1 MALTD
6 VIDRL
11 AEVNE
16 EQLVETKD
24 IRIEMESLTDRVTDL
39 LELNK
44 QDRLDRL
51 ESLREGAGA
60 FEAPSL
66 TGGDAGAAAAGGQRG
81 LGGLIGSLGGL
92 FGLTGFLT
100 SLTSFSR
107 LLLTLFKGVGKFLG
121 PIGLI
126 ITAIIGSF
134 VAIEAFME
142 EYNKEGNILNSLEEA
157 VKAFYREIVAMPL
170 DLVKDTAAWL
180 ADQLG
185 FKLTAQALR
194 EFSFA
199 ELYDDMITGI
209 FDGLQN
215 VTNLVKDIFHF
226 PEDGEELGL
235 QNFGNLLDTVMLPI
249 NAAINYAGGIFG
261 FIEPTDEPFRLS
273 NFVSSNIK
281 AAMNHSNEVFGFE
294 PVDTEKNLMDFLTET
309 YNNIFASIEK
319 VVTDFG
325 NRLLIEGEIVFRRIL
340 TFIQNVPDQLMKF
353 ISDTL
358 SFKLPPIIIPNPI
371 PKAIRPP
378 GMREDGI
385 VLFEGTDEI
394 RIPGG
399 ENAAANI
406 AERNANLAA
415 DIDRIRSESDLPLAD
430 VQGIQNQSG
439 MAVQQLN
446 EETIRK
452 VEIQRQQIQ
461 TGMAVQQLNA
471 AAGASGGG
479 TTIVYQTTNNVS
491 GGGGGGGGATA
502 VNAGSSS
509 SAPSNDYHGTLDAT
523 QVIGG
528 APNR

>member
-1 MALTD
+1 MALSD
-6 VIDRL
+6 VIGRL
-11 AEVNE
+11 TEVNE
-16 EQLVETKD
+16 KQLVETKD
-24 IRIEMESLTDRVTDL
+24 IRIEMETLTDRVTDL
-39 LELNK
+39 IDLNK
-44 QDRLDRL
+44 QDRLERL
-51 ESLREGAGA
+51 ENLREGAGA

-309 YNNIFASIEK
+309 YNNIFASIER

-325 NRLLIEGEIVFRRIL
+325 NRLLIEGEISFRQIL
-340 TFIQNVPDQLMKF
+340 TFIQNIPDQLMKF
-353 ISDTL
+353 ISDNL
-358 SFKLPPIIIPNPI
+358 SFKLPMIAIPNPVPPI
-371 PKAIRPP
+371 ARNLPGVPKEDAIVIF
-378 GMREDGI
+378 G
-385 VLFEGTDEI
+385 GTDEI
-394 RIPGG
+394 RVPGG
-399 ENAAANI
+399 QNAAANI
-406 AERNANLAA
+406 ARRNEELQAE
-415 DIDRIRSESDLPLAD
+415 IERIR
-430 VQGIQNQSG
+430 NQSG
-439 MAVQQLN
+439 TMLEQV
-446 EETIRK
+446 
-452 VEIQRQQIQ
+452 
-461 TGMAVQQLNA
+461 GS

-479 TTIVYQTTNNVS
+479 TTVIQTTNNITQ
-491 GGGGGGGGATA
+491 GGGGGGGAMPS
-502 VNAGSSS
+502 VSSS
-509 SAPSNDYHGTLDAT
+509 TAAPMNEHPLPLDAT

-528 APNR
+528 GAAR

>member
-66 TGGDAGAAAAGGQRG
+66 TGGDGGSGASGGGRG
-81 LGGLIGSLGGL
+81 ILGGLASAFMGFFGLKAFLGGIAA
-92 FGLTGFLT
+92 
-100 SLTSFSR
+100 FSGK
-107 LLLTLFKGVGKFLG
+107 LLKLFKGVGRFLG

-157 VKAFYREIVAMPL
+157 VKAFFGEIVAMPL

-215 VTNLVKDIFHF
+215 VTNLVTDIFHF

-294 PVDTEKNLMDFLTET
+294 PVDTEQTLMDFLMET
-309 YNNIFASIEK
+309 FDNVFASITQ

-325 NRLLIEGEIVFRRIL
+325 DRLLVEGEIVFRQIL
-340 TFIQNVPDQLMKF
+340 TFIQNIPDQLMKF
-353 ISDTL
+353 ISDNL
-358 SFKLPPIIIPNPI
+358 SFKLPMIAIPNPI
-371 PKAIRPP
+371 PRPARVGP
-378 GMREDGI
+378 VPKEDYITIFG
-385 VLFEGTDEI
+385 GTDEI
-394 RIPGG
+394 RVPGG
-399 ENAAANI
+399 ENAATNI
-406 AERNANLAA
+406 TRRNEQLQA
-415 DIDRIRSESDLPLAD
+415 DIQRIR
-430 VQGIQNQSG
+430 NQSG

-446 EETIRK
+446 S
-452 VEIQRQQIQ
+452 
-461 TGMAVQQLNA
+461 

-479 TTIVYQTTNNVS
+479 TTVVYQTTNNVS
-491 GGGGGGGGATA
+491 GGGGGGGAAA